1 MKEGGGGGA
10 NTKTGLYFEGEVDF
24 LTFIKRQK
32 NYNVKGNEIFYEW
45 EVEDG
50 KPYSDE
56 DRILFVT
63 GFIKGYLFLN
73 QVEVCNG

>member
-1 MKEGGGGGA
+1 MLDYSTLWK
-10 NTKTGLYFEGEVDF
+10 
-24 LTFIKRQK
+24 
-32 NYNVKGNEIFYEW
+32 KGNEIFYEW